1 MERYLGGDV
10 HAASVSFT
18 VRSESGKIV
27 RRDVVETHGAAL
39 VSYLRQQPG
48 HVHLCIEE
56 GELSQWLS
64 EILSPHVGELVVYRA
79 RWEPGNKSDRL
90 DADGLSEKMFSRK
103 FGQPVYKD
111 PGPYGP
117 LRQAA
122 RTYRM
127 LTKDQARVKARIKS
141 TFRSRGVACRGDA
154 VYDAERRRVLAREL
168 PAPYRHAVEV
178 LGQELEALRA
188 LQATAEREMLRE
200 SHRHAISRVL
210 ETAPG
215 LGPIRVALLVPI
227 VVTPSRFR
235 TKRQFWSYC
244 GFSIVTRSTSDWVRT
259 QGHWRRA
266 PVIQTRGLT
275 REYNKT
281 LKWLF
286 KGAATTV
293 LQHSGPNP
301 LQDHYHA
308 LLEAGTRPNL
318 AKLTIARQIAAIVL
332 AMWKH
337 QRRYEPERVYPTA
350 SPGS

>member
-1 MERYLGGDV
+1 MDRYLGGDV

-18 VRSESGKIV
+18 VRGESGKIL
-27 RRDVVETHGAAL
+27 RRDVVETHGQAL
-39 VSYLRQQPG
+39 VAYLRQQPG

-56 GELSQWLS
+56 RELSQWLY

-90 DADGLSEKMFSRK
+90 DADALSEKMLSRK
-103 FGQPVYKD
+103 FGNPVYKD
-111 PGPYGP
+111 LGPYGA

-141 TFRSRGVACRGDA
+141 RFRSRGIACSGEG
-154 VYDAERRRVLAREL
+154 VYDGDRRRELAGTL
-168 PAPYRHAVEV
+168 PAPQRHAVEV
-178 LGQELEALRA
+178 LAQELEALRA
-188 LQATAEREMLRE
+188 LQATAEQEMLRE

-215 LGPIRVALLVPI
+215 FGPIRVALLLPI
-227 VVTPSRFR
+227 VVTPYRFR

-244 GFSIVTRSTSDWVRT
+244 GFSIVTRSSSDWVQ
-259 QGHWRRA
+259 QGGGWRRA
-266 PVIQTRGLT
+266 PVTQTRGLT

-293 LQHSGPNP
+293 LQHSAPGP
-301 LQDHYHA
+301 LRDHYDA
-308 LLEAGTRPNL
+308 LLDAGTRPNL

-332 AMWKH
+332 AMWKN
-337 QRRYEPERVYPTA
+337 QGRYEPKLIYPTA
-350 SPGS
+350 APGS